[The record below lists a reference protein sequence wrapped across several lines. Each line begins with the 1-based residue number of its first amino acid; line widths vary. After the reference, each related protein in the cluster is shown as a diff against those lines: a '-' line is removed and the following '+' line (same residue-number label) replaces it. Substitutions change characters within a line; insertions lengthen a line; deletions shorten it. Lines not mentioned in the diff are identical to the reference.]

1 MAASE
6 ARLRRLLAWLTAL
19 LLLGLGYAWAMARL
33 GVGLPCPFYRLTGLL
48 CPGCGV
54 SRLCIALLRGDWAGA
69 WAANPALCLALPPV
83 AVLLAWRGI
92 GYVKGRGPA
101 RWEDR
106 AWLTRAIL
114 LVIFGVVRNL

>member
-1 MAASE
+1 MGCK
-6 ARLRRLLAWLTAL
+6 ARLYHLLALLTAL
-19 LLLGLGYAWAMARL
+19 LALGLGYAGLVNWL
-33 GVGLPCPFYRLTGLL
+33 GFGLPCPFRTLTGFL

-54 SRLCIALLRGDWAGA
+54 SRLCLALLRGDLAGA

-83 AVLLAWRGI
+83 AALLVWRGV

-101 RWEDR
+101 RWENR
-106 AWLTRAIL
+106 VWLTLAVL